1 MSAQAGCFR
10 EVTAQ
15 SCVGS
20 VERCSR
26 GILHIVLGPFTRK
39 LSREQYQALL
49 STPLE
54 GQSHLD
60 EQAEPQQSAFALAT
74 LLSRHTPAGQS

>member
-10 EVTAQ
+10 EVIAQ
-15 SCVGS
+15 SCVAS
-20 VERCSR
+20 IERCSC
-26 GILHIVLGPFTRK
+26 GTLHIVLGPFTLK
-39 LSREQYQALL
+39 LSIEQYQKLL
-49 STPLE
+49 STLLE

-60 EQAEPQQSAFALAT
+60 EQAEPQQSAFALAS